1 MSPIIKLPGGAL
13 RDEIRQPLYD
23 VIDYLGGVSPIGT
36 QTFFQSIT
44 GKDITQTN
52 MRQAGALETAVSFRL
67 QGMALDAQND
77 VFANK
82 RNLPLI
88 MEHSAITVHIGEK
101 IYWKGPVTFMGG
113 RLWQDSAMALDAQ
126 AAPAAREVL
135 YQRWGEVAVAP
146 IVLLGKHVV
155 DINPLQA
162 FRADLLTS
170 GMTAAEIGVATP
182 EADTKLRMIFS
193 FKGLQRRPVQ

>member
-23 VIDYLGGVSPIGT
+23 VIDLLGGVSPIGT
-36 QTFFQSIT
+36 RTFFQTVT
-44 GKDITQTN
+44 GKDVTLTN
-52 MRQAGALETAVSFRL
+52 LKTPGQLETAVSFRL

-77 VFANK
+77 VYGNIRA
-82 RNLPLI
+82 LPLI
-88 MEHSAITVHIGEK
+88 MEHSAITVAIGEK
-101 IYWKGPVTFMGG
+101 IYWRGPVTFMGG
-113 RLWQDSAMALDAQ
+113 RLWQDAAVALDAQ
-126 AAPAAREVL
+126 AAPAAREVV
-135 YQRWGEVAVAP
+135 YQRWGEAAVAP

-162 FRADLLTS
+162 FRADMLTS
-170 GMTAAEIGVATP
+170 GMTAGEIAAATP
-182 EADTKLRMIFS
+182 AQDTKIRLIFS

>member
-23 VIDYLGGVSPIGT
+23 VIDLLAAVSPIGT
-36 QTFFQSIT
+36 RSFFQT
-44 GKDITQTN
+44 VAGKDVTLTN
-52 MRQAGALETAVSFRL
+52 LKAPGSLETAVSFRL

-77 VFANK
+77 VFGNIRA
-82 RNLPLI
+82 LPLI
-88 MEHSAITVHIGEK
+88 MEHSAITVNIGEK

-113 RLWQDSAMALDAQ
+113 RLWQDAAVSLDGQ
-126 AAPAAREVL
+126 VAPEEREIV

-162 FRADLLTS
+162 FRADMLTS
-170 GMTAAEIGVATP
+170 GMTAAEITASTPVAGS
-182 EADTKLRMIFS
+182 KLRLLFS